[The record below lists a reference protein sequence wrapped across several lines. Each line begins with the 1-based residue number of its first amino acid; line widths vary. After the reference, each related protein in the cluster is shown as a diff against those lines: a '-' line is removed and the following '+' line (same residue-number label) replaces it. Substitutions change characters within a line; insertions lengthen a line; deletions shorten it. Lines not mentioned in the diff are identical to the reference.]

1 MTDRVDEC
9 LQGTLARDALS
20 PHERASVDAVDRA
33 ILQARAFL
41 GARQAPDMRDRVMRR
56 IEALNHRPAKPAAG
70 ILWRVATILWAPR
83 QIVVRPAYALP
94 LVAIGAAL
102 MLAPT
107 PPWMRAETRE
117 PATAAQVLVQF
128 RLNTPASSVRL
139 AGSFTNW
146 EPQYELRE
154 AAPGV
159 WTITVPLSQGVHD
172 YAFVV
177 DGQRWLADPYA
188 FHIGDGFGG
197 TTSRL
202 ALLSPEAGHL

>member
-20 PHERASVDAVDRA
+20 PPERAAVDAVDHA
-33 ILQARAFL
+33 ILEARAFL
-41 GARQAPDMRDRVMRR
+41 DARQAPDMRDRVMRR
-56 IEALNHRPAKPAAG
+56 IEDLDGQPAKQAAG
-70 ILWRVATILWAPR
+70 FLRRVATVLWTPR
-83 QIVVRPAYALP
+83 RIVVRPAYALP
-94 LVAIGAAL
+94 LVAMGVAL

-107 PPWMRAETRE
+107 PRWLRTETQD
-117 PATAAQVLVQF
+117 PATAQVLVQF
-128 RLNTPASSVRL
+128 RLNTPATSVRL
-139 AGSFTNW
+139 AGSFTDW

-154 AAPGV
+154 TAPGV

-172 YAFVV
+172 YGFVV

-188 FHIGDGFGG
+188 FHINDGFGG

-202 ALLSPEAGHL
+202 ALLPPEA